1 MKRILLIED
10 EHLAAKRLSKMLHH
24 LDKQIDIID
33 TLDAVEDA
41 VAWFKN
47 YDEPD
52 LLFCDIQLADG
63 LSFSI
68 FEQVKI
74 NCPIIFTTAYDQY
87 AIKAFQV
94 NSIDYLLKPIEP
106 EALERAWQKFQ
117 SLQSNTTNDLARLVA
132 SFAQANQQ
140 KSYKERFLIKSGDQ
154 YKYLT
159 VNEVAYFVS
168 EDGMTFF
175 IDKTGKRYIVDDKLD
190 ALETT
195 LNPRHFFRINRK
207 FIVHE
212 ECVSKISS
220 YFNSR
225 LILELSPVSKDEVI
239 VARERVG
246 GFKDWLS
253 A

>member
-10 EHLAAKRLSKMLHH
+10 EHLAAKRLSKMLHQ
-24 LDKQIDIID
+24 LDNQIDIID

-47 YDEPD
+47 YEHPD
-52 LLFCDIQLADG
+52 LVFCDIQLADG

-68 FEQVKI
+68 FEQI
-74 NCPIIFTTAYDQY
+74 EISCPIVFTTAYDQY
-87 AIKAFQV
+87 AIKAFEV
-94 NSIDYLLKPIEP
+94 NSIDYLLKPIEAK
-106 EALERAWQKFQ
+106 ALERAWQKFQ
-117 SLQSNTTNDLARLVA
+117 TLHLSSTDNLAALVA
-132 SFAQANQQ
+132 NFAKANQQ
-140 KSYKERFLIKSGDQ
+140 KNFKERFLIKSGEQ

-159 VNEVAYFVS
+159 INEVAYFVS

-175 IDKTGKRYIVDDKLD
+175 IAKNGKRYIVDDKLD
-190 ALETT
+190 MLETT
-195 LNPRHFFRINRK
+195 LNPRNFFRINRK

-212 ECVSKISS
+212 DCVSKIST

-225 LILELSPVSKDEVI
+225 LILELSPIAKDEVI

-246 GFKDWLS
+246 AFKDWLN